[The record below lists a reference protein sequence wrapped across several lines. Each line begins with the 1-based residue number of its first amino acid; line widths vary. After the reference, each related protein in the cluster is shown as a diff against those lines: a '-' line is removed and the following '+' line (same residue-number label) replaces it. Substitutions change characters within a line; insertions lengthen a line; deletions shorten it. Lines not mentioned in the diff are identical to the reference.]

1 MKIRFIINP
10 VSGTGKQ
17 EGIELIIAQNINNY
31 DIVYTKKTGDACE
44 LSKKA
49 VLESIDAIIAVG
61 GDGTVNECLKSLVNT
76 LLTVITEEADGVQSG
91 SAPTIPGQAKRGY
104 SM

>member
-1 MKIRFIINP
+1 MHMENKDEKSILAIQK
-10 VSGTGKQ
+10 VK
-17 EGIELIIAQNINNY
+17 ELE
-31 DIVYTKKTGDACE
+31 DE
-44 LSKKA
+44 LQQ
-49 VLESIDAIIAVG
+49 LR
-61 GDGTVNECLKSLVNT
+61 SLVNT

>member
-1 MKIRFIINP
+1 MHMKNKDEKSILAIQK
-10 VSGTGKQ
+10 VK
-17 EGIELIIAQNINNY
+17 ELE
-31 DIVYTKKTGDACE
+31 DE
-44 LSKKA
+44 LQQ
-49 VLESIDAIIAVG
+49 LR
-61 GDGTVNECLKSLVNT
+61 SLVNT

>member
-1 MKIRFIINP
+1 MHMKNKDEKSILAIQK
-10 VSGTGKQ
+10 VK
-17 EGIELIIAQNINNY
+17 ELE
-31 DIVYTKKTGDACE
+31 DE
-44 LSKKA
+44 LQQ
-49 VLESIDAIIAVG
+49 LR
-61 GDGTVNECLKSLVNT
+61 TLVNT

>member
-1 MKIRFIINP
+1 MHMKNKDEKSILAIQK
-10 VSGTGKQ
+10 VK
-17 EGIELIIAQNINNY
+17 ELE
-31 DIVYTKKTGDACE
+31 DE
-44 LSKKA
+44 LQQ
-49 VLESIDAIIAVG
+49 
-61 GDGTVNECLKSLVNT
+61 LKSLVNT